1 MEFGVASL
9 GDLQTECVIVV
20 AIGGQMTDAPL
31 QERAAAGNRL
41 RRETSPYLLQHRDNP
56 VNWWAWG
63 PEALAEAK
71 RTGKPILLSVGY
83 AACHWCHVMAHES
96 FEDDETA
103 RVMNDLFVNIKVD
116 REERPDVDAIY
127 MAALHE
133 LGEQG
138 GWPLTMFLTSD
149 AEPFWGGTYFPKES
163 RYGRP
168 AFLHVLKE
176 IARVYRDEQ
185 GKVRQ
190 NADTLK
196 DRLAPK
202 LDESDP
208 DAIPG
213 DAALADLAR
222 RLLQLVDPT
231 HGGMRGAPK
240 FPQVQFF
247 NFLWR
252 AGLRY
257 RLPNPLEAVELT
269 LTHIAQGGI
278 YDHLGG
284 GFARYSVDERW
295 LVPHFEKMLYD
306 NALLL
311 ELMTEVWR
319 ETKSP
324 LLAMRASETVDWLL
338 REMVTEEGGFASSLD
353 ADSEGE
359 EGKFYVWSLAQIE
372 EVLGP
377 DDAKIFAEIYDVTP
391 EGNFEGHNILNRIN
405 NLQLRDATTEARLTL
420 MREKLLARR
429 AARVRPGF
437 DDKVLADWNG
447 LMIAA
452 LAKAADAFDRPD
464 WLAAAERAFAFVS
477 TRMTSG
483 VRLLHSYRAGEAKA
497 PATATDYANMIK
509 AALALASVTGNVD
522 DLNRARAWTQVL
534 DHHYWAEGHGGYF
547 LAADDTGD
555 LIVRTI
561 NALDDATPNA
571 NGTMVSNLMQLY
583 LWTGEE
589 RYRDRAEGIVRGFSG
604 DLSRNVFAHTGL
616 LTGAL
621 DLLAPAQ
628 IVIVVPEGGDARELR
643 RALANV
649 SLPSAVVQEIS
660 ETLASRGTLPES
672 SPAHG
677 KTPIGGKPT
686 AYVCIGPQCSMPV
699 TEPAALV
706 EAVKEA
712 RQLRVT

>member
-1 MEFGVASL
+1 
-9 GDLQTECVIVV
+9 
-20 AIGGQMTDAPL
+20 
-31 QERAAAGNRL
+31 
-41 RRETSPYLLQHRDNP
+41 
-56 VNWWAWG
+56 
-63 PEALAEAK
+63 
-71 RTGKPILLSVGY
+71 
-83 AACHWCHVMAHES
+83 MAHES

-149 AEPFWGGTYFPKES
+149 AEPFWGGTYFPKEA

-168 AFLHVLKE
+168 AFVQVLKE

-190 NADTLK
+190 NADALK

-202 LDESDP
+202 FDESGP

-257 RLPNPLEAVELT
+257 GLPNPLEAVELT

-324 LLAMRASETVDWLL
+324 LLAMRVERDGRLALARDGD
-338 REMVTEEGGFASSLD
+338 GG
-353 ADSEGE
+353 G
-359 EGKFYVWSLAQIE
+359 
-372 EVLGP
+372 
-377 DDAKIFAEIYDVTP
+377 
-391 EGNFEGHNILNRIN
+391 
-405 NLQLRDATTEARLTL
+405 RLC
-420 MREKLLARR
+420 LLARR
-429 AARVRPGF
+429 RQRGRGGE
-437 DDKVLADWNG
+437 VLC
-447 LMIAA
+447 
-452 LAKAADAFDRPD
+452 
-464 WLAAAERAFAFVS
+464 V
-477 TRMTSG
+477 
-483 VRLLHSYRAGEAKA
+483 
-497 PATATDYANMIK
+497 
-509 AALALASVTGNVD
+509 
-522 DLNRARAWTQVL
+522 
-534 DHHYWAEGHGGYF
+534 
-547 LAADDTGD
+547 
-555 LIVRTI
+555 
-561 NALDDATPNA
+561 
-571 NGTMVSNLMQLY
+571 
-583 LWTGEE
+583 
-589 RYRDRAEGIVRGFSG
+589 
-604 DLSRNVFAHTGL
+604 
-616 LTGAL
+616 
-621 DLLAPAQ
+621 
-628 IVIVVPEGGDARELR
+628 ELR
-643 RALANV
+643 RD
-649 SLPSAVVQEIS
+649 
-660 ETLASRGTLPES
+660 RGGAGRRRTRAS
-672 SPAHG
+672 SPRS
-677 KTPIGGKPT
+677 TT
-686 AYVCIGPQCSMPV
+686 
-699 TEPAALV
+699 
-706 EAVKEA
+706 
-712 RQLRVT
+712 